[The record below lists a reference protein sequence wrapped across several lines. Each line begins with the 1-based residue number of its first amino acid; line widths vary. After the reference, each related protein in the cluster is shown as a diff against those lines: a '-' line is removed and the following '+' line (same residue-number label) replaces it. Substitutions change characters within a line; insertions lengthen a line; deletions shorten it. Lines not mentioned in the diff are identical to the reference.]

1 MAWDRSALASGKRT
15 LNSSLCKSVCV
26 SFPDCMAGAS
36 QSVSHSQ
43 TAWPVPVSLCLIPR
57 LHVWYQ
63 YQAYGLAYR
72 TSLSLSPLSLLSP
85 SPHPS
90 PLSLSLLS
98 LSLSSPLPSGPDLE
112 DRDVGAGDG
121 DDRGGGDGGGRG
133 GGGGGG
139 GGGRPPGDSSRMKKS
154 AQQLAG
160 ERVLSRAVQEVEGV
174 SFSFR

>member
-1 MAWDRSALASGKRT
+1 MSGTSTKHT
-15 LNSSLCKSVCV
+15 V
-26 SFPDCMAGAS
+26 
-36 QSVSHSQ
+36 
-43 TAWPVPVSLCLIPR
+43 WPIGP
-57 LHVWYQ
+57 
-63 YQAYGLAYR
+63 
-72 TSLSLSPLSLLSP
+72 LSLSPLSLSSL
-85 SPHPS
+85 PHLTP
-90 PLSLSLLS
+90 LLS